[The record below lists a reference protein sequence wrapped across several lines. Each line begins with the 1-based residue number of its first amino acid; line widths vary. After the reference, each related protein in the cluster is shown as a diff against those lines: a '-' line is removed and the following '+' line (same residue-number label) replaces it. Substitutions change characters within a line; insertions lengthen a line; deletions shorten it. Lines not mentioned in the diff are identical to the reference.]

1 MDKNYKMSKQLKTM
15 LALSKFNSKE
25 QRNQFK
31 KNMIKA
37 EHESRFAPRATLSK
51 VDKNAND

>member
-1 MDKNYKMSKQLKTM
+1 MDKNYRMSKQLKVQ
-15 LALSKFNSKE
+15 LALGNFKSKE
-25 QRNQFK
+25 DRNIFK
-31 KNMIKA
+31 KAMVKA